1 VDPKAMKIVGVI
13 CLVVC
18 CVLLYVA
25 YERYQTNA
33 NNVRAMNQMRQSMPA
48 GPLSGQVEMRP
59 AAPAAT
65 KYALLFAV
73 LCGAG
78 GVTCLVIGAKQS
90 SSEVPTKEQSIQ

>member
-1 VDPKAMKIVGVI
+1 MKIVGVI

-33 NNVRAMNQMRQSMPA
+33 NNVRAMNQMRQSMPV
-48 GPLSGQVEMRP
+48 GPLSAQVELRP

-65 KYALLFAV
+65 KYALVFAV
-73 LCGAG
+73 LAGAG
-78 GVTCLVIGAKQS
+78 SMACLVISAKQS
-90 SSEVPTKEQSIQ
+90 SSEVTT